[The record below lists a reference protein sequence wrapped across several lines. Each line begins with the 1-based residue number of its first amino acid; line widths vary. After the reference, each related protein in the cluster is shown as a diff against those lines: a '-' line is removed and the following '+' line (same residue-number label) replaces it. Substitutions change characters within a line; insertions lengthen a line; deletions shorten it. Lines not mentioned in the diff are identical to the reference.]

1 MEDEKHMNNVKK
13 MFALVIAMV
22 MVLAMSTSV
31 FAEADGSITIQNT
44 VKGST
49 YNVYKVFDAT
59 YSGDK
64 VAYSYDGSNAT
75 FLAALQAGSSPFNCI
90 AATSGGYAISVK
102 DGVEDSVILGF
113 IKDQE
118 GNFGNVVATLT
129 GNGDTKTVSNLAYGY
144 YYITTTTGSTVTINS
159 ALKDVTV
166 IDKNEVIPPPDKA
179 EQVANGTWTE
189 EPANGNERTTGNIGD
204 TVNYNVTGSFKRYQ
218 GEELVTKITF
228 TDTMSEGLTP
238 NKNVV
243 IKINGEEVSVTP
255 TYTNNDRTWTADITT
270 ATVADDGTITF
281 NYDTPSTYEI
291 TYSAVINEN
300 AKIAEPENNK
310 FTLKFNDH
318 GDQFDTTEV
327 VSYEIVLR
335 KHDSSDK
342 ALAGAKFKLYDAATG
357 GNEIPVV
364 LVPQAVA
371 EGATA
376 DANYGKKDSTVDNI
390 YRHATTGETGVE
402 MVTGKTGII
411 VVKGLANGT
420 YYFEETE
427 APEGF
432 NKLTART
439 DATTITDANGTIN
452 VTNKSGTELP
462 STGGIG
468 TTIFYVVGALLVVG
482 AGVVLVTRRKVDGE
496 N

>member
-1 MEDEKHMNNVKK
+1 MKK
-13 MFALVIAMV
+13 MKKFFALLIAMV
-22 MVLAMSTSV
+22 MVLGMSTSV
-31 FAEADGSITIQNT
+31 FAAGDGSITIQNT
-44 VKGST
+44 VKDKS
-49 YNVYKVFDAT
+49 YEVYKVFDAT
-59 YSGDK
+59 YSGTN
-64 VAYSYDGSNAT
+64 VSYTYDGSNAT
-75 FLAALQAGSSPFNCI
+75 FLAALQGDSSPFTATTNTAGTYNI
-90 AATSGGYAISVK
+90 ALK
-102 DGVEDSVILGF
+102 DGKTAADVSTFLTAQKANLGSAV
-113 IKDQE
+113 KTATGDGKTQ
-118 GNFGNVVATLT
+118 TLT
-129 GNGDTKTVSNLAYGY
+129 GVDYGY
-144 YYITTTTGSTVTINS
+144 YYITTTTGSAVTIDS

-189 EPANGNERTTGNIGD
+189 EPESGNESTTGNIGD
-204 TVNYNVTGSFKRYQ
+204 TVNYKVTGSFNRYQ

-228 TDTMSEGLTP
+228 TDTMSTGLTP
-238 NKNVV
+238 NKDVV
-243 IKINGEEVSVTP
+243 IKINDEVVSVTP
-255 TYTNNDRTWTADITT
+255 TYTNNNRTWTVEITT
-270 ATVADDGTITF
+270 ATVAEDGTITF

-300 AKIAEPENNK
+300 AKIAIPENNT
-310 FTLKFNDH
+310 FTLKYNNK
-318 GDQFDTTEV
+318 GDQYDTTEV
-327 VSYEIVLR
+327 VSYEIELTKV
-335 KHDSSDK
+335 DSSDK
-342 ALAGAKFKLYDAATG
+342 VVLAGAKFRLYDAATG

-376 DANYGKKDSTVDNI
+376 DANYGTKDSTVDNI
-390 YRHATTGETGVE
+390 YRHAKTGETGVE

-411 VVKGLANGT
+411 VVQGLANGT

-439 DATTITDANGTIN
+439 DATTITDANGSIN

-468 TTIFYVVGALLVVG
+468 TTIFYIVGALLVVG

>member
-1 MEDEKHMNNVKK
+1 MNNVKK
-13 MFALVIAMV
+13 IFALLIAMV
-22 MVLAMSTSV
+22 MVFAMSTSV
-31 FAEADGSITIQNT
+31 FAAADGSITIQNT
-44 VKGST
+44 VKDST

-75 FLAALQAGSSPFNCI
+75 FLAALQADSSPFNCK

-102 DGVEDSVILGF
+102 DGVADSAILDF

-118 GNFGNVVATLT
+118 GNFGNAVATLT
-129 GNGDTKTVSNLAYGY
+129 GDGDTQTVSNLAYGY
-144 YYITTTTGSTVTINS
+144 YYITTTTGTLVTVDS

-189 EPANGNERTTGNIGD
+189 EPTSGNESTTANIGD
-204 TVNYNVTGSFKRYQ
+204 TVNYKVTGTFNRYQ

-228 TDTMSEGLTP
+228 TDTMSEGLTS
-238 NKNVV
+238 NKDVA
-243 IKINGEEVSVTP
+243 IKINGTAVSVTP
-255 TYTNNDRTWTADITT
+255 TYSNNDRTWTVEITT

-300 AKIAEPENNK
+300 AKIADPENNT
-310 FTLKFNDH
+310 FTLKYNDEA
-318 GDQFDTTEV
+318 GKSDTTEV
-327 VSYEIVLR
+327 VSYQIKLI
-335 KHDSSDK
+335 KHDGTDK
-342 ALAGAKFKLYDAATG
+342 GLAGAKFKLYDAETD

-364 LVPQAVA
+364 LVAKDTT
-371 EGATA
+371 G
-376 DANYGKKDSTVDNI
+376 YGTKDSTVDNV
-390 YRHATTGETGVE
+390 YRHAKTGEDGVE
-402 MVTGKTGII
+402 MVTGITGVI
-411 VVKGLANGT
+411 VVQGLANGT

-439 DATTITDANGTIN
+439 DATTINGDNGEIKVVN
-452 VTNKSGTELP
+452 QSGTELP

>member
-1 MEDEKHMNNVKK
+1 MNNVKK
-13 MFALVIAMV
+13 IFALLIAMV
-22 MVLAMSTSV
+22 MVFAMSTSV
-31 FAEADGSITIQNT
+31 FAAADGSITIQNT
-44 VKGST
+44 VKDST

-75 FLAALQAGSSPFNCI
+75 FLAALQADSSPFNCK

-102 DGVEDSVILGF
+102 DGVADSAILDF

-118 GNFGNVVATLT
+118 GNFGNAVATLT
-129 GNGDTKTVSNLAYGY
+129 GDGDTQTVSNLAYGY
-144 YYITTTTGSTVTINS
+144 YYITTTTGTLVTVDS

-189 EPANGNERTTGNIGD
+189 EPTSGNESTTANIGD
-204 TVNYNVTGSFKRYQ
+204 TVNYKVTGTFNRYQ

-228 TDTMSEGLTP
+228 TDTMSEGLTS
-238 NKNVV
+238 NKDVA
-243 IKINGEEVSVTP
+243 IKINGTAVSVTP
-255 TYTNNDRTWTADITT
+255 TYSNNDRTWTVEITT

-300 AKIAEPENNK
+300 AKIANPENNT
-310 FTLKFNDH
+310 FTLKYNDK
-318 GDQFDTTEV
+318 GDQSDTTEV
-327 VSYEIVLR
+327 VSYQITLTKV
-335 KHDSSDK
+335 DK
-342 ALAGAKFKLYDAATG
+342 DQNKLAGAKFRLYDAKTDG
-357 GNEIPVV
+357 KEIPVV

-376 DANYGKKDSTVDNI
+376 DAKYGTKDSAVDNV
-390 YRHATTGETGVE
+390 YRHAKTGETGVE

-411 VVKGLANGT
+411 VVQGLANGT

-432 NKLTART
+432 NKLTTRT
-439 DATTITDANGTIN
+439 DATTINNANGTISVIN
-452 VTNKSGTELP
+452 ESGTELP

-482 AGVVLVTRRKVDGE
+482 AGVVLVTRRKVDADK
-496 N
+496 